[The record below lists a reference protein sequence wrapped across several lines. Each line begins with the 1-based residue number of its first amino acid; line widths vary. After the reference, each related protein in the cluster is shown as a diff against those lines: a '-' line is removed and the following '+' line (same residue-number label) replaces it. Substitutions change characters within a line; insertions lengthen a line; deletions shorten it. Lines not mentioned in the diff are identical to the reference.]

1 MLILHPS
8 TLATLKNLKAGLS
21 LIQPSFN
28 KEPEVSSQ
36 PDADLKS
43 RQRMRLAVSLFYFCQ
58 GLAFASW
65 ASRIPDIKTAL
76 SLSDA
81 QLGTLLFMLPLGQL
95 ATMALSGRLVT
106 VYGSNKVLQ
115 FSAPVYVIVLACL
128 GLVSQSW
135 HLGLVLFFFGVVG
148 NMCNIS
154 VNTQGVV
161 AENLYSKPI
170 MSSFHGA
177 WSIAGFTGAL
187 IALLMM
193 NLSVGPFGHFCVI
206 AGLVWASVL
215 LNYKYLV
222 PGKAPQQE
230 KRKIFVKPQGALLK
244 LGIIGFC
251 CMATEGA
258 MFDWSGVYFKDVVKA
273 PTSLIVL
280 GYASFMVMMAI
291 GRFVGDWAIRRL
303 GRRTILQISGVLI
316 FIGMSI
322 AVLFPNIVTATI
334 GFMLVGLGVA
344 CVIPTVYSVSGQNE
358 KVPPGIALAMVSS
371 VSYLGFLMGPPLI
384 GYIAELANLRYS
396 YAIVGVIGLMVS
408 VLVSKT
414 SIIKN

>member
-1 MLILHPS
+1 MNTNS
-8 TLATLKNLKAGLS
+8 DFTLLS
-21 LIQPSFN
+21 SGS
-28 KEPEVSSQ
+28 EEVSNPQ
-36 PDADLKS
+36 VDLKG

-58 GLAFASW
+58 GIAFASW
-65 ASRIPDIKTAL
+65 ASRIPDIKTTL
-76 SLSDA
+76 QLSDA

-95 ATMALSGRLVT
+95 ATMVLSGRLVT
-106 VYGSNKVLQ
+106 TYGSSKVLRLA
-115 FSAPVYVIVLACL
+115 APVYVIVLAAL
-128 GLVSQSW
+128 GLASEPW
-135 HLGLVLFFFGVVG
+135 HLAVVLLLFGVVG

-154 VNTQGVV
+154 VNTQGVA
-161 AENLYSKPI
+161 AENVYAKPI

-187 IALLMM
+187 IALVLM
-193 NLSVGPFGHFCVI
+193 NLSIAPFGHFCIV
-206 AGLVWASVL
+206 AGIVWITVL

-222 PGKAPQQE
+222 PGKAPKQP
-230 KRKIFVKPQGALLK
+230 KKKLFVKPEGALMQ
-244 LGIIGFC
+244 LGVIGFC

-258 MFDWSGVYFKDVVKA
+258 MFDWSGVYFKEIVHA
-273 PTSLIVL
+273 PPSLVVL
-280 GYASFMVMMAI
+280 GYASFMIMMAV
-291 GRFVGDWAIRRL
+291 GRFIGDWAIRRL

-316 FIGMSI
+316 FVGMGIS
-322 AVLFPNIVTATI
+322 VLFPTIIVSTI

-344 CVIPTVYSVSGQNE
+344 CVIPTLYSVAGQNE

-384 GYIAELANLRYS
+384 GYIAELANLQYS

-414 SIIKN
+414 TIIKN